1 MRGNG
6 AKRQSQRIEDS
17 PYEMEAT
24 ESEESE
30 ERDKTGLAGISGNS

>member
-6 AKRQSQRIEDS
+6 AKRQSQRIEGL

-30 ERDKTGLAGISGNS
+30 ERDKTGLAGICGNS